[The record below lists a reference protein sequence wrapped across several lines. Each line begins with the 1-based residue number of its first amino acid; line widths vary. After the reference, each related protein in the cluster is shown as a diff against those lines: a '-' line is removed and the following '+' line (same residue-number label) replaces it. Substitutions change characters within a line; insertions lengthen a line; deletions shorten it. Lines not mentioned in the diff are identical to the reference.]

1 MSIPVSLSE
10 QITEAE
16 KLEISYKSLHPS
28 YIIYNEQTDET
39 IELPFS
45 SITNEYKTY
54 LLACVKSIQL
64 SEKEKENYRYSPK
77 KLSYDLYGTTE
88 LWADLLK
95 LNGCVSIAEFE
106 PDFIR
111 VYDPNTFKE
120 YLNEIMIADSKVS
133 Y

>member
-28 YIIYNEQTDET
+28 YTIYNEQTDET

-77 KLSYDLYGTTE
+77 KLSYDLYGT
-88 LWADLLK
+88 
-95 LNGCVSIAEFE
+95 NS
-106 PDFIR
+106 
-111 VYDPNTFKE
+111 
-120 YLNEIMIADSKVS
+120 
-133 Y
+133 